1 VNTQTT
7 ATMTGYGASHG
18 AILRRRI
25 LNDHV
30 PAFGFLILM
39 LLSGCAVG
47 PDYRRPEFPV
57 PNRYRES
64 LTQSLASRSLSLA
77 NWWQNFRDQPLDRL
91 MAKAL
96 RSNRD
101 LRIAETRVREARA
114 LRNVVSAG
122 FWPTVDASAAYTR
135 LRTSRN
141 GPTGLALARGLLPVE
156 TDLYQAAL
164 DATWE
169 LDIFGGT
176 RRAVEA
182 TEAEI
187 GASEEDRRDVL
198 VTLLGEVGLNY
209 IELRGLQKEHT
220 VTRSNLDAQKQ
231 TLALT
236 QDRLQAGLATELDVA
251 RAQAQAATTAAQ
263 IPPLESAIKHA
274 IHRLSVLVGE
284 PPGTLAGRWL
294 EAAPIPATPPGVPV
308 GLPSELLRRRPDI
321 RRAERE
327 LAAATARIGIATA
340 DLFPRFSL
348 TGALG
353 LQSVAASDFFTGG
366 SRFFSLGPAIQW
378 PIFNAGR
385 IRQNIKVQN
394 LRQEQALLAY
404 EQAVLIAIE
413 EVENA
418 LVAYRQTQLRLH
430 KLTEAEKAQ
439 QRAVGL
445 AHDRYRSGLVDFLD
459 VLEAERSLYTSQAHL
474 AQGERA
480 VSQDLVRLYKA
491 LGGGWEE
498 DLAREHALR

>member
-1 VNTQTT
+1 MNTT
-7 ATMTGYGASHG
+7 ATMMGYSASHG
-18 AILRRRI
+18 AIPRHRI

-30 PAFGFLILM
+30 STFGFLMLM

-57 PNRYRES
+57 PSHYRET
-64 LTQSLASRSLSLA
+64 LTQSLASQSSSLA
-77 NWWQNFRDQPLDRL
+77 NWWQNFRDPPLDRL

-114 LRNVVSAG
+114 LHNVASAG
-122 FWPTVDASAAYTR
+122 FWPTVDASATYTR
-135 LRTSRN
+135 LRTSSN
-141 GPTGLALARGLLPVE
+141 GPTGLALTRGLLPVE

-182 TEAEI
+182 AEAEI

-209 IELRGLQKEHT
+209 IELRGLQKEHAL
-220 VTRSNLDAQKQ
+220 TRGNLDAQEQ

-236 QDRLQAGLATELDVA
+236 RDRLQAGLATDLDVA

-274 IHRLSVLVGE
+274 VHRLSVLVGE
-284 PPGTLAGRWL
+284 SPGTLIGRWL
-294 EAAPIPATPPGVPV
+294 EAAPIPATPAEVPV

-366 SRFFSLGPAIQW
+366 SRFFSLGPAIRW

-404 EQAVLIAIE
+404 EQAVLIALE

-418 LVAYRQTQLRLH
+418 LIAYRQAQLRLH
-430 KLTEAEKAQ
+430 ELTEAEKAQ
-439 QRAVGL
+439 QRAVVL

-480 VSQDLVRLYKA
+480 MSQNLVRLYKA
-491 LGGGWEE
+491 LGGGWGKKT
-498 DLAREHALR
+498 

>member
-1 VNTQTT
+1 MNTT
-7 ATMTGYGASHG
+7 ATMYRATHG
-18 AILRRRI
+18 AIPRRRVS
-25 LNDHV
+25 NDHV
-30 PAFGFLILM
+30 LTFGCFMLM
-39 LLSGCAVG
+39 LLNGCAVG
-47 PDYRRPEFPV
+47 PDYRPPEFPV
-57 PNRYRES
+57 PSHYRES
-64 LTQSLASRSLSLA
+64 LTESLVSRSSSLA
-77 NWWQNFRDQPLDRL
+77 NWWHNFRDPPLDRL

-114 LRNVVSAG
+114 LRNVVGAG
-122 FWPTVDASAAYTR
+122 YWPTVDASGAYTR
-135 LRTSRN
+135 LRTSSN
-141 GPTGLALARGLLPVE
+141 GPTGLALARGLLPAE

-169 LDIFGGT
+169 IDIFGGT

-182 TEAEI
+182 AEAEI

-209 IELRGLQKEHT
+209 IEFRGLQKEHAL
-220 VTRSNLDAQKQ
+220 TRSNLDAQEQ

-236 QDRLQAGLATELDVA
+236 QDRVQAGLATELDVA

-274 IHRLSVLVGE
+274 VHRLSVLAGE
-284 PPGTLAGRWL
+284 SQGTLAGWWL
-294 EAAPIPATPPGVPV
+294 EATPIPATPPEGPV

-327 LAAATARIGIATA
+327 LAAASARIGVATA

-366 SRFFSLGPAIQW
+366 SRFFSLGPEIRW

-394 LRQEQALLAY
+394 LRREQALLAY
-404 EQAVLIAIE
+404 EQAVLIALE

-418 LVAYRQTQLRLH
+418 LVAYRQAQLRWQELA
-430 KLTEAEKAQ
+430 EAEEAQ

-491 LGGGWEE
+491 LGGGW
-498 DLAREHALR
+498 DIALKHALR